1 MNTHLKGLMITT
13 LGVLFVVP
21 DALFVRLIVAEP
33 MVVAFWRGLT
43 SGLIILVGLMIWQG
57 PGVFAQVLRSGWRG
71 LLYMVLIGFTSP
83 GFVLAVTNTSVAN
96 VVFIFASMPI
106 FSAIFARVF
115 LGEPIS
121 RRVVLTMGVVVIGLA
136 IIAYGSH
143 ENALAHWSGDLFALM
158 VCIAYAG
165 ALTVVRSL
173 RDISMVPAIP
183 IGYLGA
189 ALVILPFVAPFGAMA
204 VQCTST
210 PGRFSAFIRS
220 RNSCRAATLE
230 MLSCFT
236 PTSRRSS
243 RVSPRGNSS
252 RKITRSLKPGR
263 RAKAD
268 ALGELFQ
275 RLAHLFL
282 VHHLLRA
289 QTVAHHHPVDGFQPG
304 LRAQLPR
311 APDHFGIDRG
321 AEDLFAIGIDM
332 GQQVEIDETVVERRD
347 QRVGEA
353 MGHLAQ
359 PGVRAGAVDQ
369 DEIAAVLQRGDGGG
383 QLAVIDILA
392 LLQRGGIDLGQVMEA
407 GAGRSSPVFSR

>member
-43 SGLIILVGLMIWQG
+43 SGLIILVGLLIWQG
-57 PGVFAQVLRSGWRG
+57 PGVFRDVLRSGWRG

-204 VQCTST
+204 VQWPLFWAHGVFIAVATCCLTLGPRYISSPEVSLLILLESVLAPLLVWAVVGEN
-210 PGRFSAFIRS
+210 PG
-220 RNSCRAATLE
+220 
-230 MLSCFT
+230 
-236 PTSRRSS
+236 
-243 RVSPRGNSS
+243 VW
-252 RKITRSLKPGR
+252 
-263 RAKAD
+263 
-268 ALGELFQ
+268 ALVG
-275 RLAHLFL
+275 
-282 VHHLLRA
+282 
-289 QTVAHHHPVDGFQPG
+289 G
-304 LRAQLPR
+304 
-311 APDHFGIDRG
+311 
-321 AEDLFAIGIDM
+321 
-332 GQQVEIDETVVERRD
+332 TVVVGALVVSNLVALRRR
-347 QRVGEA
+347 RVV
-353 MGHLAQ
+353 
-359 PGVRAGAVDQ
+359 PGA
-369 DEIAAVLQRGDGGG
+369 
-383 QLAVIDILA
+383 
-392 LLQRGGIDLGQVMEA
+392 
-407 GAGRSSPVFSR
+407 